1 MPDTATKASWK
12 TLEPPKTRAPLG
24 YEHVFD
30 DADAERLREGLI
42 PQAMEDKWF
51 AYFENGWLYL
61 HRSWTGALIY
71 WLKLDGCP
79 AGVRVV
85 ESWVSRE
92 VEQYQETDISYDRQL
107 LDFLLR
113 ALILGHAVPFP
124 ARQQDVSAGPAGV
137 YQHHLVGRGYPEKIV
152 TDEKSSG
159 GHGA

>member
-1 MPDTATKASWK
+1 MPAPAMKASWK

-30 DADAERLREGLI
+30 DADADRLREGHI

-61 HRSWTGALIY
+61 HRSWTGVLIY
-71 WLKLDGCP
+71 WLKLDDCP

-92 VEQYQETDISYDRQL
+92 PEQYRETDISYDRLL
-107 LDFLLR
+107 LDFLLCG
-113 ALILGHAVPFP
+113 LI
-124 ARQQDVSAGPAGV
+124 
-137 YQHHLVGRGYPEKIV
+137 
-152 TDEKSSG
+152 
-159 GHGA
+159 